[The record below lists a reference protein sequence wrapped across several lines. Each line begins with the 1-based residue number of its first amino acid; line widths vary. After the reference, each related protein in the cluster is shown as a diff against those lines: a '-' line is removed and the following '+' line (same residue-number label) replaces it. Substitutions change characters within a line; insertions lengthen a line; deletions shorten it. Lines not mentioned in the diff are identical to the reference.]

1 MSNYSYEDDIRAGLD
16 RAKAEAQ
23 CAIDDMPREF
33 SRYAE
38 SVAKLADALE
48 RVKCPDDAID
58 ISEAIVDLTLLI
70 RRLARS
76 WQKAIKLVEEVE

>member
-1 MSNYSYEDDIRAGLD
+1 MSNYRYEDDIRAGLD

-23 CAIDDMPREF
+23 CAIDEMPREF

-38 SVAKLADALE
+38 SVVKLADALE

-58 ISEAIVDLTLLI
+58 VSEAIVDLMLLV

-76 WQKAIKLVEEVE
+76 WQKAERLVREF